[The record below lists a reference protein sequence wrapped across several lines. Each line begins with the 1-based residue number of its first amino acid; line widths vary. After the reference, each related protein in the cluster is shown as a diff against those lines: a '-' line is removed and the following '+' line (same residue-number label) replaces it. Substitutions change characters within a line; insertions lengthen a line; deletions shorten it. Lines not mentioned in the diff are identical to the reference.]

1 MRKLFC
7 RAMKKILVISPH
19 ADDEILG
26 CYGYISSEIKKGSK
40 VHVVYGAVGGADS
53 KQVLDP
59 RLDELTKVAE
69 AVGFTWSIIAYNK
82 DAEMDMMSD
91 REIISYLDNTI
102 KKIEP
107 DEVFVN
113 YPSRHQDHKKMYECT
128 MAAMRLKEG
137 FMPSF
142 FALYEY
148 PFITGV
154 EVPNGGCMYFDISDM
169 IDGKVQT
176 FSLYQS
182 QVKTSPSP
190 LNEDG
195 IKALARIRGIE
206 CGVKYAE
213 MFYIQKMVVR

>member
-1 MRKLFC
+1 
-7 RAMKKILVISPH
+7 MKTILVISPH

-26 CYGYISSEIKKGSK
+26 CYGYIASEIAKGSR
-40 VHVVYGAVGGADS
+40 VHVIYGTVGCYCS
-53 KQVLDP
+53 NECTEP
-59 RLDELTKVAE
+59 RFKELAEVANK
-69 AVGFTWSIIAYNK
+69 VGFSWSIIAYNK
-82 DAEMDMMSD
+82 DAVMDSMLD
-91 REIISYLDNTI
+91 KEIISYIDNAI
-102 KKIEP
+102 KELEP

-148 PFITGV
+148 PFITGI
-154 EVPNGGCMYFDISDM
+154 EVPNGGCMYFDISDV
-169 IDGKVQT
+169 IEEKVKV
-176 FSLYQS
+176 FSIYKS
-182 QVKTSPSP
+182 QIKSSPSP

-213 MFYIQKMVVR
+213 MFYIQKMLVR

>member
-1 MRKLFC
+1 
-7 RAMKKILVISPH
+7 MKKILIVSPH

-26 CYGYISSEIKKGSK
+26 CYGYISSEIKKGAL
-40 VHVVYGAVGGADS
+40 VHVIYGAVGGVDS
-53 KQVLDP
+53 KQVRNLRSEEIDN
-59 RLDELTKVAE
+59 VACE
-69 AVGFTWSIIAYNK
+69 VGFTWSVLSYDK
-82 DAEMDMMSD
+82 DAEMDTMTD
-91 REIISYLDNTI
+91 REVISYIDKQI
-102 KKIEP
+102 AEFQP

-154 EVPNGGCMYFDISDM
+154 EVPNGGCMYFDITDR
-169 IDGKVQT
+169 INDKCNV
-176 FSLYQS
+176 FSLYKS
-182 QVKTSPSP
+182 QVKSQPSP
-190 LNEDG
+190 LNEEG

-206 CGVKYAE
+206 CGVRYAE
-213 MFYIQKMVVR
+213 MFYVQKMLVK

>member
-1 MRKLFC
+1 
-7 RAMKKILVISPH
+7 MKRILIISPH

-26 CYGYISSEIKKGSK
+26 CYGYISSEIKKGAL
-40 VHVVYGAVGGADS
+40 VHVVYGAVGGVDS
-53 KQVLDP
+53 KQVRDE
-59 RLDELTKVAE
+59 RLQEIDNVACE
-69 AVGFTWSIIAYNK
+69 VGFTWSVISYDK
-82 DAEMDMMSD
+82 DAEMDTLPD
-91 REIISYLDNTI
+91 REVISYLD
-102 KKIEP
+102 KKIAEFKP
-107 DEVFVN
+107 QEVFVN

-128 MAAMRLKEG
+128 MASMRLKEG

-154 EVPNGGCMYFDISDM
+154 EVPNGGCMYFDITDT
-169 IDGKVQT
+169 INEKCYA
-176 FSLYQS
+176 FSLYRS
-182 QVKTSPSP
+182 QVKSEPSP

-213 MFYIQKMVVR
+213 MFYVQKMLVR

>member
-1 MRKLFC
+1 
-7 RAMKKILVISPH
+7 MKKILVISPH

-26 CYGYISSEIKKGSK
+26 CYGYISSEIANGSN
-40 VHVVYGAVGGADS
+40 VHVIYGAVGGVDS
-53 KQVLDP
+53 KQNLQL
-59 RLDELTKVAE
+59 RIDEINNVAN
-69 AVGFTWSIIAYNK
+69 AVGFTYSILSYNK
-82 DAEMDMMSD
+82 DAEMDTMSD
-91 REIISYLDNTI
+91 REVISYIDLSI
-102 KKIEP
+102 KEIEP

-154 EVPNGGCMYFDISDM
+154 EVPNGGCMYFDITERIEDKC
-169 IDGKVQT
+169 KV
-176 FSLYQS
+176 FSLYHS
-182 QVKTSPSP
+182 QVKSSPSP
-190 LNEDG
+190 LNEEG
-195 IKALARIRGIE
+195 IKALSRIRGIE

-213 MFYIQKMVVR
+213 MFYIQKMIKR